1 MLKNLDSIGC
11 SDLRVDHSKKCSM
24 AHMKILYFV
33 TEDWY
38 FWSHRLALA
47 QEAKRRGYEVL
58 VATRIDQYGDRIR
71 DQGFR
76 VVPLNIQRRS
86 TNFWSELSAVLE
98 ITNIYRREK
107 PDIVHHVAM
116 KPVLYGSIAAR
127 IARVRHV
134 VNALAGL
141 GYVFTSRQLKARCL
155 RPIIR
160 IFFRFLLNHRG
171 SRLILQ
177 NKDDCALFIN
187 ASLVSEDRIC
197 LIRGSGVDVNIFS
210 PSSEQGGIPVVV
222 LVSRMLWDKGVR
234 EFVAAAELLKKR
246 QMNARFVLVGD
257 RDSHNPSS
265 VPEKMLQDWSRVGIV
280 EWWGKKEN
288 ISEMFSQV
296 TIACLPSYREGLPKV
311 LLEAA
316 ACGLPIVT
324 TDVPGCREIVRHED
338 NGLLVPVRSTIE
350 LADALECLIKDP
362 GLRRR
367 MGSRGREIVVKEF
380 AVEKVVAETMALYE
394 ELLQQ

>member
-1 MLKNLDSIGC
+1 
-11 SDLRVDHSKKCSM
+11 
-24 AHMKILYFV
+24 MKILYFV

-71 DQGFR
+71 EQGFR

-155 RPIIR
+155 RSIIR
-160 IFFRFLLNHRG
+160 IFFRLLLNHRR

-177 NKDDCALFIN
+177 NIDDRALFVKAN
-187 ASLVSEDRIC
+187 LVSEDKIC

-210 PSSEQGGIPVVV
+210 PSSEHGGIPVVV
-222 LVSRMLWDKGVR
+222 LVSRMLWDKGVK

-246 QMNARFVLVGD
+246 QMKARFVLVGD

-288 ISEMFSQV
+288 ISEVFSQA

-324 TDVPGCREIVRHED
+324 TDAPGCRDVVRHED

-350 LADALECLIKDP
+350 LADALERLIEDP
-362 GLRRR
+362 QLCRE
-367 MGSRGREIVVKEF
+367 MGARGREIVVKEF